1 MVVLSIYHANCP
13 LLCHVVLRCYHC
25 YRTCSNDRV
34 ISHIKKKTAMD
45 VIPDRDINVMTGQ
58 CKVAGYLVF
67 ISVLLGR
74 N

>member
-1 MVVLSIYHANCP
+1 
-13 LLCHVVLRCYHC
+13 
-25 YRTCSNDRV
+25 
-34 ISHIKKKTAMD
+34 MD